1 MSGATDLTGLWSPP
15 EDHRL
20 TSVLATTYELDAE
33 FLEED
38 LLPSALGVSVP
49 SVRRRAFRLSLERSL
64 QDAEVTVFVDVDGYH
79 GGRQTPRIDL
89 VPVPRRRQGASIPKL
104 HAKVT
109 VLQFAPRRRGARIE
123 DHVVRVLV
131 GSANLTAPGY
141 CTNYEV
147 VSRLE
152 SGPEGGTEESSLVH
166 GVLGWLDTV
175 LAPVHTDQSRRQLAA
190 ARGVVAGRATV
201 KLPEDTVFVGSPQTR
216 LGEAVAGL
224 AAGRRWTRATL
235 VSPFW
240 PGGDTPTDLVDRL
253 GTMLGGLPKTVRL
266 VGPGVERDGR
276 WLPEMPAALAAALKR
291 RGAKVFVAPASPD
304 HGVETKERDVGELT
318 ETDAAVEVGR
328 ARARER
334 KRKLHA
340 KILVAEGPKASLL
353 AAGSFNHTR
362 RGWGLQSPNTEAGL
376 VWRLEG
382 KARKQLSSVLG
393 FVREADFVEVEGD
406 PSDWVVDPDTR
417 DTTDAADH
425 WPGFL
430 VAVEGGTD
438 WLRVVC
444 DAEGFPEGGL
454 SLTMRD
460 IRGLRSPDH
469 GDAVFTWGLR
479 RSEAET
485 TEGSLDWGRLAL
497 PDNALDQLDQP
508 LPKLTDLQ
516 LELRWEEGHA
526 TVPVRFV
533 EKDALPIVVSGQ
545 SPDEQ
550 TLIAYFLGLWSETDE
565 NGFNHALPPS
575 APLPGRTALASAHD
589 PSGILSYRIRSFI
602 QALPGVQ
609 TALEEV
615 PPSESA
621 VRRALRGPTSPL
633 ALGQK
638 ALESCLDPAD
648 AKSHVAA
655 VFQLA
660 ELVGVVRGAQL
671 PELPGGAQETVRGT
685 VLEELEA
692 MLTELDPGAGG
703 TVLEDFARWRT
714 GAEDAQ

>member
-1 MSGATDLTGLWSPP
+1 MSAAQDLTGLWSPP

-38 LLPSALGVSVP
+38 LLPSALGVGVP

-64 QDAEVTVFVDVDGYH
+64 QDAEVTVFVDVDGDH

-89 VPVPRRRQGASIPKL
+89 VPVPRRRAGAAIPKL

-109 VLQFAPRRRGARIE
+109 VLQFAPRQRGARIE

-147 VSRLE
+147 MSRLE
-152 SGPEGGTEESSLVH
+152 SAPGGGTEESSLVH

-175 LAPVHTDQSRRQLAA
+175 LAPVHTAQSRRQLAA
-190 ARGVVAGRATV
+190 ARGVVAGRATST
-201 KLPEDTVFVGSPQTR
+201 LPTDTVFVGSPQTR
-216 LGEAVAGL
+216 LGEAVAKL

-240 PGGDTPTDLVDRL
+240 PGGAAPTDLVDRL
-253 GTMLGGLPKTVRL
+253 GSMLGGLPETVRL

-276 WLPEMPAALAAALKR
+276 WLPEVPAALAAALKR
-291 RGAKVFVAPASPD
+291 RGARVFVAPASPD
-304 HGVETKERDVGELT
+304 HGVETTERDVGELT

-334 KRKLHA
+334 KRALHA
-340 KILVAEGPKASLL
+340 KILLAEGPKASLL

-382 KARKQLSSVLG
+382 KARRQLAGVLG
-393 FVREADFVEVEGD
+393 FVRERDFVEVEGN
-406 PSDWVVDPDTR
+406 PSDWVVEPDLR
-417 DTTDAADH
+417 EATDAADH
-425 WPGFL
+425 WPSFL

-438 WLRVVC
+438 WIRLVC
-444 DAEGFPEGGL
+444 DAEDFPEGGL

-469 GDAVFTWGLR
+469 GDAVFAWVLR
-479 RSEAET
+479 RDDAET
-485 TEGSLDWGRLAL
+485 TEGTLDWGRLAL
-497 PDNALDQLDQP
+497 PDNDLDQGEQV
-508 LPKLTDLQ
+508 LPKLADLQ
-516 LELRWEEGHA
+516 VELRWEGGHA

-533 EKDALPIVVSGQ
+533 EKDALPIVMSGQ

-565 NGFNHALPPS
+565 DGYNHALPPTP
-575 APLPGRTALASAHD
+575 PLPGSTATTAAHD
-589 PSGILSYRIRSFI
+589 PSGILSYRIRSFV

-609 TALEEV
+609 TALEDV
-615 PPSESA
+615 PPSEGA

-633 ALGQK
+633 ALGRK

-660 ELVGVVRGAQL
+660 ELVGVVRSAEL
-671 PELPGGAQETVRGT
+671 PELPGGAQETVRGA
-685 VLEELEA
+685 VLEELTG
-692 MLTELDPGAGG
+692 MLAQLDPAAGG

-714 GAEDAQ
+714 GGQDAQ